1 MNKTPGPRSE
11 GGSAPATRHGLLGK
25 LFRAFMRWTLP
36 VAVLLIQLDL
46 VGRATRARRRSGAVT
61 GPRWDAT
68 KEASNTRPPVAQA
81 APATGQGFLGEL
93 WDAVAPGR
101 TFVLVIAV
109 LLIELGFVFS
119 YVGAFHHP
127 TPHEVPIALVA
138 PAQISG
144 RLVGELNALH
154 GHPLHA
160 TPVGTVTAG
169 RKLLRHGSTSGVLIV
184 NPVGKTDAL
193 LVAGGGG
200 AATATA
206 VEDVIAQVEA
216 AQHRS
221 ATITDAVPA
230 QPGDARSLSGFYLVI
245 GWLVGGYLVA
255 AMLSIATRARPAT
268 TRRAIIRLT
277 VLVPYAI
284 LSGLGG
290 AIVVGPVLGALTG
303 HLLAIAALG
312 ALIVYCAATVT
323 MAFQVFLGTIGVGLT
338 LILFV
343 ILGNPSAGGAYQA
356 PLLPGFWRAI
366 SPALPNGAGVEAL
379 RRIVYFGSYN
389 ITGNL
394 LILSAYIVVAATVA
408 LIGTALLPR
417 RTNAGTPTEPD
428 GSAQTVKPGLAQTE
442 AVV

>member
-1 MNKTPGPRSE
+1 MSE
-11 GGSAPATRHGLLGK
+11 APNAPPPAV
-25 LFRAFMRWTLP
+25 RAPPT
-36 VAVLLIQLDL
+36 
-46 VGRATRARRRSGAVT
+46 AR
-61 GPRWDAT
+61 
-68 KEASNTRPPVAQA
+68 
-81 APATGQGFLGEL
+81 QGFLGEL

-101 TFVLVIAV
+101 TFALVIAV
-109 LLIELGFVFS
+109 LLIQLGFVLS

-127 TPHEVPIALVA
+127 TPHEVPIAVVA

-144 RLVGELNALH
+144 QLVGELNAIH

-160 TPVGTVTAG
+160 TAVADQTIG
-169 RKLLRHGSTSGVLIV
+169 RTLLRRGSTSGVLIV
-184 NPVGKTDAL
+184 NPTGKTDAL

-200 AATATA
+200 AALATA
-206 VEDVIAQVEA
+206 VEDVIAQAEST
-216 AQHRS
+216 QHRT
-221 ATITDAVPA
+221 ATITDALPA
-230 QPGDARSLSGFYLVI
+230 QPGDARGLTDFYLVI
-245 GWLVGGYLVA
+245 GWLIGGYLVA
-255 AMLSIATRARPAT
+255 ALLSIATRARPAS
-268 TRRAIIRLT
+268 TRRAIIRLI

-303 HLLAIAALG
+303 HFLAMAALG

-389 ITGNL
+389 ITDNL
-394 LILSAYIVVAATVA
+394 LIISAYIVVATTLA
-408 LIGTALLPR
+408 LAGTALLPR
-417 RTNAGTPTEPD
+417 RAAAGNGTD
-428 GSAQTVKPGLAQTE
+428 